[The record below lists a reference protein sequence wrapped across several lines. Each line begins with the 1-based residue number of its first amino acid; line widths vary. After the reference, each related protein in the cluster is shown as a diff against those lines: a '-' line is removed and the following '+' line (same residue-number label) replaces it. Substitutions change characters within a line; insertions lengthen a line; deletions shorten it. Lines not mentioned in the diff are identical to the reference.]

1 MIRIG
6 QFFSTI
12 GLLLGTSFFAL
23 SLTPSL
29 VPRDDTIQGIISG
42 ISMAAGYAAGVLG
55 CVLWRYFELPYPSA
69 RIQRIIHTTVA
80 VLCGLLA
87 ISFLFQA
94 SQWQDAVRTLMGME
108 EVPGV
113 RALWVGLMAVL
124 VFLGLLILGK
134 LFAALWNFLA
144 RHLRRVVPHRVS
156 VVIGLLLSFYLFWSV
171 VNGVLF
177 SALLESA
184 DYSHQQVDALIEPEQ
199 AQPQDA
205 LRAGSPDSLISWETM
220 GRQGRRYL
228 AGGPT
233 AQDIAEFT
241 TEETK
246 DPLRVYV
253 GLNAAET
260 PRERADLALA
270 ELNRVGGFDR
280 SILVLIA
287 PTGTGWIDPAGVNT
301 LEYLHRGDIASVA
314 AQYSYLPSPLS
325 VVADGNYG
333 VESTRALFQAV
344 YGHWREL
351 PENDRPALYL
361 FGMSLGAMNLDRSFD
376 LFDIIDAPFNG
387 ALWVGPPFRMDTWRD
402 VTQRRR
408 PGTPEWLPR
417 FRDDSVIRFA
427 NQSGGLDQGEAPWG
441 DFRIAFLQYA
451 SDPIT
456 FFSPDSFYQEP
467 SWMGD
472 PRGPDVSPDLRWFPI
487 ITMLQLAADMV
498 AGTAPP
504 GYGHE
509 YAAEHYFD
517 AWVVLTEPPGWDE
530 DSLLRLREHFSE
542 IK

>member
-6 QFFSTI
+6 QYFSTI
-12 GLLLGTSFFAL
+12 GLIVGTAFFAL

-29 VPRDDTIQGIISG
+29 VPRGDTVQGIVSG
-42 ISMAAGYAAGVLG
+42 VSMASGYAVGVLG
-55 CVLWRYFELPYPSA
+55 WVLWRYFELPSPSA
-69 RIQRIIHTTVA
+69 RIQRIVQTIVA

-87 ISFLFQA
+87 ISFLLQA
-94 SQWQDAVRTLMGME
+94 SQWQNTVRALMGME

-113 RALWVGLMAVL
+113 RALWVGLVAVL
-124 VFLGLLILGK
+124 VFLGALVVGK
-134 LFAALWNFLA
+134 LFAALWNFLS

-156 VVIGLLLSFYLFWSV
+156 VFAGFLLSLYVLWVV

-177 SALLESA
+177 SSMLKSV
-184 DYSHQQVDALIEPEQ
+184 DYSYQKVDALIEPEQ
-199 AQPQDA
+199 AQPQDS
-205 LRAGSPDSLISWETM
+205 LRAGSPDSLIPWETM

-233 AQDIAEFT
+233 ALDIAEFT
-241 TEETK
+241 TEQVR

-260 PRERADLALA
+260 PQERAGLALA
-270 ELNRVGGFDR
+270 ELERIGGFKR
-280 SILVLIA
+280 SLLVLIA
-287 PTGTGWIDPAGVNT
+287 PTGTGWVDPAGVDT
-301 LEYLHRGDIASVA
+301 LEYLHRGDVASVA

-325 VVADGNYG
+325 VLADGSYG

-344 YGHWREL
+344 YGRWREL
-351 PENDRPALYL
+351 PENDRPTLYL
-361 FGMSLGAMNLDRSFD
+361 LGMSLGAMNLDRSFD
-376 LFDIIDAPFNG
+376 FFDIIDEPFAG

-408 PGTPEWLPR
+408 AGTPEWRPR

-427 NQSGGLDQGEAPWG
+427 NQSGGLDQGEASWG
-441 DFRIAFLQYA
+441 DFRVAFLQYA

-467 SWMGD
+467 DWMGD

-487 ITMLQLAADMV
+487 ITMLQLAADMA
-498 AGTAPP
+498 AGSAPP

-517 AWVVLTEPPGWDE
+517 AWLALTEPSGWDE
-530 DSLLRLREHFSE
+530 EALSRLRESFRE
-542 IK
+542 ME

>member
-6 QFFSTI
+6 QYFSTI
-12 GLLLGTSFFAL
+12 GLIVGTAFFAL

-29 VPRDDTIQGIISG
+29 VPRGDTVQGIVSG
-42 ISMAAGYAAGVLG
+42 VSMASGYAVGVLG
-55 CVLWRYFELPYPSA
+55 WVLWRYFELPSPSA
-69 RIQRIIHTTVA
+69 RIQRIVQTIVA

-87 ISFLFQA
+87 ISFLLQA
-94 SQWQDAVRTLMGME
+94 SQWQNTVRALMGME

-113 RALWVGLMAVL
+113 RALWVGLVAVL
-124 VFLGLLILGK
+124 VFLGALVVGK
-134 LFAALWNFLA
+134 LFAALWNFLS

-156 VVIGLLLSFYLFWSV
+156 VFAGFLLSLYVLWVV

-177 SALLESA
+177 SSMLKSV
-184 DYSHQQVDALIEPEQ
+184 DYSYQKVDALIEPEQ
-199 AQPQDA
+199 AQPQDS
-205 LRAGSPDSLISWETM
+205 LRAGSPDSLIPWETM

-233 AQDIAEFT
+233 ALDIAEFT
-241 TEETK
+241 TEQVR

-260 PRERADLALA
+260 PQERAGLALA
-270 ELNRVGGFDR
+270 ELERIGGFKR
-280 SILVLIA
+280 SLLVLIA
-287 PTGTGWIDPAGVNT
+287 PTGTGWVDPAGVDT
-301 LEYLHRGDIASVA
+301 LEYLHRGDVASVA

-325 VVADGNYG
+325 VLADGSYG

-344 YGHWREL
+344 YGRWREL
-351 PENDRPALYL
+351 PENDRPTLYL
-361 FGMSLGAMNLDRSFD
+361 LGMSLGAMNLDRSFD
-376 LFDIIDAPFNG
+376 FFDIIDEPFAG

-408 PGTPEWLPR
+408 AGTPEWRPR

-427 NQSGGLDQGEAPWG
+427 NQSGGLDQGEASWG

-467 SWMGD
+467 DWMGD

-487 ITMLQLAADMV
+487 ITMLQLAADMA
-498 AGTAPP
+498 AGSAPP

-517 AWVVLTEPPGWDE
+517 AWLALTEPSGWDE
-530 DSLLRLREHFSE
+530 EALSRLRESFRE
-542 IK
+542 ME

>member
-6 QFFSTI
+6 QYFSTV

-29 VPRDDTIQGIISG
+29 VPRGDTVQGIISG
-42 ISMAAGYAAGVLG
+42 LSMAAGYATGVLG
-55 CVLWRYFELPYPSA
+55 CVLWRYFELPSPSA
-69 RIQRIIHTTVA
+69 RIQRIIHAVIA
-80 VLCGLLA
+80 VLCALLA

-94 SQWQDAVRTLMGME
+94 SQWQNGIRALMGME
-108 EVPGV
+108 GVPGV
-113 RALWVGLMAVL
+113 RAFWVGLVAVL
-124 VFLGLLILGK
+124 VFLGMLILGK
-134 LFAALWNFLA
+134 LFSALWNFISH
-144 RHLRRVVPHRVS
+144 HLRRVVPHRIS
-156 VVIGLLLSFYLFWSV
+156 VVTGLLLSFYLFWAMM
-171 VNGVLF
+171 NGVLF
-177 SALLESA
+177 SSLLKSA

-199 AQPQDA
+199 AQPLDA
-205 LRAGSPDSLISWETM
+205 LRAGSPESLILWETM

-241 TEETK
+241 TEQTS

-260 PRERADLALA
+260 PQERAGLALA
-270 ELNRVGGFDR
+270 ELDRIGGFNR

-287 PTGTGWIDPAGVNT
+287 PTGTGWIDPAGVDT
-301 LEYLHRGDIASVA
+301 LEYLHRGDVASVA

-344 YGHWREL
+344 YGRWREL
-351 PENDRPALYL
+351 PESDRPALYL

-376 LFDIIDAPFNG
+376 FYDIIDDPFNG

-402 VTQRRR
+402 ITQRRR
-408 PGTPEWLPR
+408 ADTPEWLPR

-427 NQSGGLDQGEAPWG
+427 NQSGGLEQGEAPWG

-467 SWMGD
+467 AWMRD
-472 PRGPDVSPDLRWFPI
+472 PRGPDVSSDLRWFPI
-487 ITMLQLAADMV
+487 ITMLQLAADMA

-517 AWVVLTEPPGWDE
+517 AWTALTEPPGWDE
-530 DSLLRLREHFSE
+530 DALSRLRKYFSE
-542 IK
+542 ME